1 MEYETEDRLRL
12 RRIFDE
18 DAERYDRARPA
29 YPEALF
35 DDLAGLAALAAGAE
49 VLEIGCGTG
58 QATRPLAERGYR
70 VRALEHG
77 AALAAVAR
85 RRLSRF
91 PAVEV
96 VTVAFE
102 DWVPVPHELVLA
114 ANVFHWLDPATRAA
128 AVARALRPGGHLA
141 TIQLHH
147 VLGGTVAFFDEVQ
160 ALYERWDPSTPP
172 GLRLEP
178 ASSIPSDDA
187 ELRRAGFA
195 TATFRRYAWDE
206 PYTTEQYLDLL
217 LTYSGHRALPPVA
230 RDGLLGDIA
239 HLVDTRYSG
248 AIVKRYLAELRLARH
263 G

>member
-1 MEYETEDRLRL
+1 MEYETEARLRL

-18 DAERYDRARPA
+18 DADRYDRARPH
-29 YPEALF
+29 YPVALF
-35 DDLAGLAALAAGAE
+35 DDLATLADLTAASE

-70 VRALEHG
+70 VLALEQG

-91 PAVEV
+91 PGVEV

-102 DWVPVPHELVLA
+102 DWAPVPHDLVLV
-114 ANVFHWLDPATRAA
+114 ANAFHWLDPLTRAA
-128 AVARALRPGGHLA
+128 AVARTLRPGGHVA
-141 TIQLHH
+141 TIHLHH
-147 VLGGTVAFFDEVQ
+147 VLGGTVSFFHEIQ
-160 ALYERWDPSTPP
+160 GFYERWDPSTPP

-178 ASSIPSDDA
+178 AQSIPSDDA
-187 ELRRAGFA
+187 ELRRAGFEP
-195 TATFRRYAWDE
+195 ATFRRYAWDE

-217 LTYSGHRALPPVA
+217 LTYSGHRAMPPMA

-239 HLVDTRYSG
+239 RLIDTRYSG

-263 G
+263 A